1 MDIHRS
7 WKLPTFPQS
16 WQPLWLSL
24 ALVAFRPSSS
34 RRGKSIYREIQEYLG
49 TGSNFWTFSNPP
61 PPILASCDQAGLQL
75 PSCNWIKVLVYLGPS
90 CTGLLQS
97 CWGRL
102 GGYSWALVVYPEAWG
117 QSSCD
122 EKDSNSGWTAKGK
135 VCCPGSGAV
144 RSNVSLWKKES
155 NNDMFMSEFWTSKS
169 KPTSQ
174 FSGKDLVLCLCHLQP
189 YRDGGCSKWSLQW
202 QSLASTE

>member
-7 WKLPTFPQS
+7 WKLLPTFPQS

-49 TGSNFWTFSNPP
+49 TGSSFWTFSNPP
-61 PPILASCDQAGLQL
+61 PQILASHDQAGLQL
-75 PSCNWIKVLVYLGPS
+75 PSGNWIKVLVYLGPS
-90 CTGLLQS
+90 CSGLLQS

-102 GGYSWALVVYPEAWG
+102 GGYFWALVVYPEAWG

-144 RSNVSLWKKES
+144 RSNVSLRKKES
-155 NNDMFMSEFWTSKS
+155 NTDMFMSLNFELQKANQPISFQVKTLSYVFAIS
-169 KPTSQ
+169 NPTEMVDAQ
-174 FSGKDLVLCLCHLQP
+174 NEVFSDSH
-189 YRDGGCSKWSLQW
+189 
-202 QSLASTE
+202 